1 MNNYFSEDK
10 IFNYKINYYYDNN
23 NQKYIIASNN
33 NINITIIYKI
43 LGSYNIKKKIWIW
56 GSDMTNIQK
65 DILYD
70 KNELEIDNKYI
81 KKKYFKIEENNLNI
95 ILKSLKNINI
105 IADKRLDNI
114 FFIVVE
120 NILKIIV
127 N

>member
-43 LGSYNIKKKIWIW
+43 LGSYNIKKNIWIW
-56 GSDMTNIQK
+56 GSDMINIQK

-81 KKKYFKIEENNLNI
+81 KKKYFKIEEKNLNI

-105 IADKRLDNI
+105 IADKRSDNI

>member
-43 LGSYNIKKKIWIW
+43 LGSYNIKRKIWLW
-56 GSDMTNIQK
+56 GSDMINIQK

-70 KNELEIDNKYI
+70 KNELEIDNNYI
-81 KKKYFKIEENNLNI
+81 KKKYFKIEEKNLNI

-105 IADKRLDNI
+105 IADKRMDNI